1 MNYKELLE
9 GDIRDLQ
16 KVEVSSNIKFN
27 RTYQK
32 QIRDFLSTI
41 DEYNRTKDT
50 DTLKYS
56 LTQILRLLEVIF
68 DDNMKRD
75 YDMKLTLKKKDFVI
89 DRLKKYISSYEELE
103 DELPDEP
110 DKGSDKKDPLSNLDP
125 SPSELKRLQ
134 KMIN

>member
-1 MNYKELLE
+1 MTYKDLLE
-9 GDIRDLQ
+9 EIRNKDNI
-16 KVEVSSNIKFN
+16 EVSSPIQFN

-32 QIRDFLSTI
+32 QIKDFISSI
-41 DEYNRTKDT
+41 DEFNRTKDT
-50 DTLKYS
+50 ETLKYG
-56 LTQILRLLEVIF
+56 LTKLMRLVEVIF

-110 DKGSDKKDPLSNLDP
+110 EKGSDKKDPLSNLDP
-125 SPSELKRLQ
+125 SPAELQRIQ

>member
-9 GDIRDLQ
+9 EIRNKD
-16 KVEVSSNIKFN
+16 KIEVPSSIQFN

-32 QIRDFLSTI
+32 QIKDFLSSI

-56 LTQILRLLEVIF
+56 LTKVFRLLEVIF

-89 DRLKKYISSYEELE
+89 SKLKDYINSYEDLE
-103 DELPDEP
+103 DETDLK
-110 DKGSDKKDPLSNLDP
+110 DKDKKSSSDINVSDK
-125 SPSELKRLQ
+125 ELERIS

>member
-1 MNYKELLE
+1 MTYKDLLE
-9 GDIRDLQ
+9 EIRNKDNI
-16 KVEVSSNIKFN
+16 EVSSAIQFN

-32 QIRDFLSTI
+32 QIKDFISSI
-41 DEYNRTKDT
+41 DEFNRTKDT
-50 DTLKYS
+50 ETLKYG
-56 LTQILRLLEVIF
+56 LTKLMRLVEVIF

-110 DKGSDKKDPLSNLDP
+110 EKGSDKKDPLSNLDP

>member
-9 GDIRDLQ
+9 EIRNRDNI
-16 KVEVSSNIKFN
+16 EVSSNIKFN

-75 YDMKLTLKKKDFVI
+75 YDMKLTLKKKEFVI
-89 DRLKKYISSYEELE
+89 SKLKDYINSYEDLE
-103 DELPDEP
+103 DESDLPKT
-110 DKGSDKKDPLSNLDP
+110 DKDKKSSSDINVSDK
-125 SPSELKRLQ
+125 ELERISK
-134 KMIN
+134 

>member
-9 GDIRDLQ
+9 EIRNKDNI
-16 KVEVSSNIKFN
+16 EVPSSIQFN

-32 QIRDFLSTI
+32 QIKDFLSSI

-56 LTQILRLLEVIF
+56 LTKVFRLLEVIF

-89 DRLKKYISSYEELE
+89 SKLKDYINSYEDLE
-103 DELPDEP
+103 DETDLK
-110 DKGSDKKDPLSNLDP
+110 DKDKKSSSDINVSDK
-125 SPSELKRLQ
+125 ELERIS

>member
-9 GDIRDLQ
+9 EIRNKDNI
-16 KVEVSSNIKFN
+16 EVPSSIQFN

-32 QIRDFLSTI
+32 QIKDFLSSI

-56 LTQILRLLEVIF
+56 LTKVFRLLEVIF

-89 DRLKKYISSYEELE
+89 DRLKKYISSYEEIE
-103 DELPDEP
+103 DEIPDEP
-110 DKGSDKKDPLSNLDP
+110 EKSPDKKDPLSNLDP
-125 SPSELKRLQ
+125 SPDELKRIQ

>member
-9 GDIRDLQ
+9 EIRNRDNI
-16 KVEVSSNIKFN
+16 EVSSNIKFN

-32 QIRDFLSTI
+32 QIRDFLSSI
-41 DEYNRTKDT
+41 DEFNRTKDT

-75 YDMKLTLKKKDFVI
+75 YDMKLTLKKKEFVI
-89 DRLKKYISSYEELE
+89 SKLKDYINSYEDLE
-103 DELPDEP
+103 DETDLK
-110 DKGSDKKDPLSNLDP
+110 DKDKKSSSDINVSDK
-125 SPSELKRLQ
+125 ELERIS

>member
-1 MNYKELLE
+1 MTYKDLLE
-9 GDIRDLQ
+9 EIRNRDNI
-16 KVEVSSNIKFN
+16 EVSSNIKFN

-41 DEYNRTKDT
+41 DEFNRTKDT

-56 LTQILRLLEVIF
+56 LNQILRLLEVIF

-75 YDMKLTLKKKDFVI
+75 YDMKLTLKKKEFVI
-89 DRLKKYISSYEELE
+89 SKLKDYINSYEDLE
-103 DELPDEP
+103 DESDLPKT
-110 DKGSDKKDPLSNLDP
+110 DKDKKSSSDINVSDK
-125 SPSELKRLQ
+125 ELERIS